1 MVLKSII
8 GLSRFL
14 IVVSLL
20 LAYEKI
26 RYVQVMFLA
35 FEMNK
40 VENPFQM
47 LTTQNK
53 SNYKNA

>member
-40 VENPFQM
+40 AENPFQM